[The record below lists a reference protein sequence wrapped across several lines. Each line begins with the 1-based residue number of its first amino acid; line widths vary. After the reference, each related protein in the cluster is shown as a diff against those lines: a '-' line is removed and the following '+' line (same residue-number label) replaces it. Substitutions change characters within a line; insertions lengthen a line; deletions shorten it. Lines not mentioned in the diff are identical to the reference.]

1 MDVVMGEIPWLAVVA
16 AILSSIAWTMFM
28 YRMRKGSYRVVG
40 TTSTAMLFK
49 TSVGEFRLDKKNARL
64 QVRQKQ
70 GNWTAVDA
78 SQILYKIE
86 AVRRDGTYIV
96 LFEAS
101 QLEEREFWLWG
112 WWVRFVRSIFEYL
125 NLIKDVENH
134 SENVFDNL
142 KNEFRSVGVVT

>member
-1 MDVVMGEIPWLAVVA
+1 MTAADGLARETNAGKCMDVMGEIPWLAVVA

-40 TTSTAMLFK
+40 TTPTAMLFK

-78 SQILYKIE
+78 SQI
-86 AVRRDGTYIV
+86 
-96 LFEAS
+96 
-101 QLEEREFWLWG
+101 REIDSL
-112 WWVRFVRSIFEYL
+112 
-125 NLIKDVENH
+125 
-134 SENVFDNL
+134 
-142 KNEFRSVGVVT
+142 

>member
-1 MDVVMGEIPWLAVVA
+1 MP
-16 AILSSIAWTMFM
+16 
-28 YRMRKGSYRVVG
+28 
-40 TTSTAMLFK
+40 
-49 TSVGEFRLDKKNARL
+49 
-64 QVRQKQ
+64 VRFGK
-70 GNWTAVDA
+70 
-78 SQILYKIE
+78 SILYKIE

-134 SENVFDNL
+134 SENVYDNL